1 MTRKLYITDAMLE
14 RKGACKVVRD
24 QINEVL
30 GTRSRKVPVTYL
42 TALAVE
48 VCTRRINWAADY
60 LLTPAQRAVYWS
72 SAFARTAA
80 SCGASPRLQ
89 TTDYDR
95 ERRKAEAFVTAY
107 YSPKR

>member
-72 SAFARTAA
+72 SAFA
-80 SCGASPRLQ
+80 Q

-95 ERRKAEAFVTAY
+95 ERRKAQAFVTAY